1 MNGDFRK
8 GEVLTAAA
16 LNELAARV
24 ARLQGRR
31 AGFCGGTRRRA
42 LRMPARRAAGFE
54 LVEEAGVV
62 LVRQG
67 FVDVGHGRLLQV
79 GDEEWNVVG
88 ALEPM
93 TIWLEIGRSAADCRV
108 VAGEYDETTPEKN
121 LRRRLGYVREVADGG
136 GLRCVQVLS
145 GLVTAAAPRR
155 CMGENAGLTDE
166 PGVMVR
172 CDCSDRRFLAG
183 MLVGRF
189 GDVVPDDIKAR
200 VSFGWTMGTYAFDDN
215 FTWGLAGAG
224 AGEDGPVLPARG
236 GALRQAMHF

>member
-1 MNGDFRK
+1 MSMDGGFKK

-16 LNELAARV
+16 LNELAGRV
-24 ARLQGRR
+24 ARLQGRL

-67 FVDVGHGRLLQV
+67 FVDVGNGRLLQV
-79 GDEEWNVVG
+79 GTEEWNVVG
-88 ALEPM
+88 ALAPM

-121 LRRRLGYVREVADGG
+121 LRRRLGYVREVSDGG

-155 CMGENAGLTDE
+155 FMGEVAGMLDE

-172 CDCSDRRFLAG
+172 CDCSDRWFLAG
-183 MLVGRF
+183 FLAGRF
-189 GDVVPDDIKAR
+189 GDTVPEDIKPR
-200 VSFGWTMGTYAFDDN
+200 VGFGWTMSTYAYDDD
-215 FTWGLAGAG
+215 FTMGTDYAG
-224 AGEDGPVLPARG
+224 AGEALPARG
-236 GALRQAMHF
+236 GALRQAMRFI